1 MTTPLRPAATDESR
15 TTVPTMLAAR
25 LHEIGKPMQLEQVP
39 IPTPRPNDV
48 VVQVKACNVVPN
60 LKNVLATYAEWFPY
74 LPLPHLPAIFGLDSA
89 GVVTEVGDQVRGVKV
104 GDRVYVN
111 PGLSCGSCRA
121 CRRGEDQN
129 CSAYT
134 FMGYFAFGPD
144 GQKLFDAYPYG
155 GLSEYLTAPERNL
168 VRLPDSVTFE
178 QGARFG
184 YLGTAFSALR
194 KAGAGPGRTVLID
207 GISGTL
213 GLGACLIA
221 LGLGVTRILG
231 TGRNPD
237 LLDDVRSVAPGRIDV
252 LPAGTAN
259 LPDWVRE
266 QADGEGVDIAID
278 ALGPGAP
285 AEAMLEALD
294 PLARGGVLVDIGG
307 MMERPGLDLFAMM
320 CSQRSV
326 LGSLWFSTREGQ
338 DMADMAG
345 SGALDL
351 SVLEHH
357 TFPLVQVNEALDSIP
372 ARHGGFTNFLCV
384 P

>member
-1 MTTPLRPAATDESR
+1 
-15 TTVPTMLAAR
+15 
-25 LHEIGKPMQLEQVP
+25 
-39 IPTPRPNDV
+39 
-48 VVQVKACNVVPN
+48 
-60 LKNVLATYAEWFPY
+60 
-74 LPLPHLPAIFGLDSA
+74 
-89 GVVTEVGDQVRGVKV
+89 
-104 GDRVYVN
+104 
-111 PGLSCGSCRA
+111 
-121 CRRGEDQN
+121 
-129 CSAYT
+129 
-134 FMGYFAFGPD
+134 MGYFAFGPG

-155 GLSEYLTAPERNL
+155 GLSEYHTAPERNL
-168 VRLPDSVTFE
+168 VVLPDSVTFE

-194 KAGAGPGRTVLID
+194 KAGAGPGRTVLVD

-221 LGLGVTRILG
+221 LGLGATRILG

-237 LLDDVRSVAPGRIDV
+237 LVDDVKAIAPDRIDV
-252 LPAGTAN
+252 LPAGTTH
-259 LPDWVRE
+259 LPDWLRE
-266 QADGEGVDIAID
+266 RTDGEGVNIVID

-285 AEAMLEALD
+285 AEAMLEAVD
-294 PLARGGVLVDIGG
+294 SLARGGVLVDIGG

-326 LGSLWFSTREGQ
+326 LGSLWFSTREAQ

-345 SGALDL
+345 AGALNL

-357 TFPLVQVNEALDSIP
+357 TFPLAQVNEALDSIP
-372 ARHGGFTNFLCV
+372 QRHGGFTNFLCM